1 MYVKIFSHLQGEVM
15 RSVLT
20 YDPVKGCLELQP
32 TERSYLGFLT
42 HSVKVRIFIFIK
54 TKRKRCFVKGEKSLI
69 F

>member
-1 MYVKIFSHLQGEVM
+1 M